1 MIYRSY
7 RRGSL
12 KAYYQDRLYRKKKRS
27 KQSKL
32 QSTFITGS
40 LKNNDFLQNKRVGA
54 EVRTA
59 SLNNPIIAETAESPE
74 IFKYKKPSFSEK
86 RYVSQNINSLTRGY
100 LFRDS

>member
-7 RRGSL
+7 RRVSL
-12 KAYYQDRLYRKKKRS
+12 KAYYQNRLYRKKKKS

-32 QSTFITGS
+32 QRTFITGS
-40 LKNNDFLQNKRVGA
+40 VKNNDFLQNKRAGV

-59 SLNNPIIAETAESPE
+59 SLNNPVIAETAESPE
-74 IFKYKKPSFSEK
+74 IFKYRKPSFSENK
-86 RYVSQNINSLTRGY
+86 YVSRNVNRVTRGS